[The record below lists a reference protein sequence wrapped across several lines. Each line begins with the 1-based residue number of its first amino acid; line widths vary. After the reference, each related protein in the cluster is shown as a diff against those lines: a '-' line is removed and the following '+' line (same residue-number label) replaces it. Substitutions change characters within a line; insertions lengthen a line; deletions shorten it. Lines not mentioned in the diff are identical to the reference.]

1 MRQKRSQW
9 LTISTLLAL
18 AMAVF
23 LWPASLPTGGQTGAN
38 WRVWMKVSSCS
49 TSRSDWVS
57 VADRD
62 PTTGG
67 GGSHF
72 IQFPGSHGWPTFA
85 KAMAEANTLRVA
97 PCTFGTGETP
107 ICPKYANY
115 CCANYRVFRNSAT
128 RKLTVVVGLYGDPG
142 GGFTEQEGGPMC
154 CEDAAAMAGYPTSFC
169 GGHGGGRLNME
180 NNVDLHGQ
188 DYRNFD
194 LTRPSPELCRDA
206 CGSDPNCKAY
216 TYVKPGVQGPNARC
230 WLKSSVPPAT
240 PSSCCV
246 SGFKGGDSGS
256 SRSGDSSDRGRG
268 GFGGVGRTT
277 NPSSGNLR
285 ERPCTADEAAAFSQM
300 TGSWKAGGPKITIS
314 GSCEQASGT
323 TDWAEYCGD
332 PDSTSYAKY
341 RGTFTGRM
349 EGGSLQV
356 NWDLPAQSIHQ
367 AFKGTA
373 SCELKSDGTLS
384 CSGFRCEVGGRKQ

>member
-1 MRQKRSQW
+1 MRPKRSQR
-9 LTISTLLAL
+9 LMISTLLAL

-23 LWPASLPTGGQTGAN
+23 LWPASLPTGGQTGAD
-38 WRVWMKVSSCS
+38 WRVWMKVSPCS
-49 TSRSDWVS
+49 ASRSDWVS

-72 IQFPGSHGWPTFA
+72 IQFPGSNVWPTFA
-85 KAMAEANTLRVA
+85 LAMAQANTLRVA
-97 PCTFGTGETP
+97 PCTFGTGETGL
-107 ICPKYANY
+107 CPKYANY
-115 CCANYRVFRNSAT
+115 CCANYRVFRDWTSG
-128 RKLTVVVGLYGDPG
+128 KFSVVVGLYGNPG
-142 GGFTEQEGGPMC
+142 QNLQQEGGPSC
-154 CEDAAAMAGYPTSFC
+154 CEDAAAKAGLPASFC
-169 GGHGGGRLNME
+169 GGGGGGGLSTE
-180 NNVDLHGQ
+180 NNVDRHGQ

-194 LTRPSPELCRDA
+194 LPRPGPELCRDA
-206 CGSDPNCKAY
+206 CANDPICKAY
-216 TYVKPGVQGPNARC
+216 TYVKPSVQGPSARC
-230 WLKSSVPPAT
+230 WLKSSVPPGT

-246 SGFKGGDSGS
+246 SGAKSGS
-256 SRSGDSSDRGRG
+256 NGVINRSGSGSG
-268 GFGGVGRTT
+268 GAGRTS
-277 NPSSGNLR
+277 NPSSGNSR
-285 ERPCTADEAAAFSQM
+285 ERPCTADEAAAFSKM

-332 PDSTSYAKY
+332 PDNTSYAKY

-384 CSGFRCEVGGRKQ
+384 CSGFRCGVGGRKQ